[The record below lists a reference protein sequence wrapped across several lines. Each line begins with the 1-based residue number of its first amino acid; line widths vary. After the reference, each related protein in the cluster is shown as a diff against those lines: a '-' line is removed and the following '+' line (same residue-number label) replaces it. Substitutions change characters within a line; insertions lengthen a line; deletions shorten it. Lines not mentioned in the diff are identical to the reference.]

1 MAEKQNRAR
10 GLDHAFHILDHLRAA
25 NRPLRPNEIAQG
37 IGAPK
42 SSVYEII
49 NLLLEKGI
57 LDYVG
62 KDGRLFLGRKL
73 YFLGQSYLHHFDLT
87 KEAEDLLVHL
97 AHTTGE
103 TSQLCM
109 LEGHKY
115 TVLLMKEGARPF
127 RISSDVGETV
137 PIPWTASGRL
147 LLSHLSDQEILD
159 FIAEEDFVLPNG
171 KPLSKTTFLKQVRG
185 AREEGFFSFDSI
197 ADSFTHCFAA
207 PVFDEHAHCV
217 ATLCLIAPRDDAYKN
232 HARYKTALTDA
243 AATLTRKL
251 TGDTQ
256 AVTREPAA
264 AKGTTARP
272 ARASAKVVSG

>member
-1 MAEKQNRAR
+1 MAEKQGRAR
-10 GLDHAFHILDHLRAA
+10 GLDHAFHILDHLRDE

-62 KDGRLFLGRKL
+62 QEGRVFLGRKL

-87 KEAEDLLVHL
+87 KEAEEHLVHL
-97 AHTTGE
+97 ARTTGE

-109 LEGHKY
+109 LDGHKY
-115 TVLLMKEGARPF
+115 TVVLMKEGARPF

-147 LLSHLSDQEILD
+147 LLAHLSDQEILD
-159 FIAEEDFVLPNG
+159 FIADEDFVLPNG
-171 KPLSKTTFLKQVRG
+171 KPLAKTTFLKQVRG
-185 AREEGFFSFDSI
+185 AREDGFFSFDSI

-217 ATLCLIAPRDDAYKN
+217 ATLCLIAPREDATRN
-232 HARYKTALTDA
+232 HARYKTALVDA
-243 AATLTRKL
+243 AAALSRKL
-251 TGDTQ
+251 TGD
-256 AVTREPAA
+256 AEISSKDAS
-264 AKGTTARP
+264 AKT
-272 ARASAKVVSG
+272 RASAKLALG